1 MAKTSALIPLA
12 PLGSL
17 ALNTN
22 THAMV
27 ASSSLSLASSGVSDG
42 GKEVVMGYSEARYN
56 RFILFDTG
64 ATL

>member
-1 MAKTSALIPLA
+1 LA
-12 PLGSL
+12 R
-17 ALNTN
+17 
-22 THAMV
+22 
-27 ASSSLSLASSGVSDG
+27 SGASDG

>member
-1 MAKTSALIPLA
+1 MANTSALMPLA

-17 ALNTN
+17 ALKTK
-22 THAMV
+22 TQARE
-27 ASSSLSLASSGVSDG
+27 ASSSLSVAASGASDG

-64 ATL
+64 DTL

>member
-1 MAKTSALIPLA
+1 MAKTSALMPLA

-17 ALNTN
+17 ALNTK
-22 THAMV
+22 TQAME
-27 ASSSLSLASSGVSDG
+27 ASSSLSGTSAGTSDG

-64 ATL
+64 DTL